1 MMRAVVVRKP
11 EWVRESRKM
20 AKGVVIR
27 RRESILPKM
36 RA

>member
-1 MMRAVVVRKP
+1 VRKP

-20 AKGVVIR
+20 AEGVQIG